1 MTRSVARTIYLIKR
15 AETACRNGL
24 EVCLADIA
32 MTPAQYT
39 VMSLLAAQN
48 DQSSADLA
56 RRAGVTP
63 QSMSEIIAA
72 LERKR
77 LISRSESPEHR
88 RILTVHLT
96 AQGRRAL
103 KTCDRRVNELE
114 VRLLDGLSERDVET
128 LRKFLYAVIHNGR
141 LR

>member
-1 MTRSVARTIYLIKR
+1 
-15 AETACRNGL
+15 
-24 EVCLADIA
+24 

-39 VMSLLAAQN
+39 VMSLLAARN

-72 LERKR
+72 LERKG

-88 RILTVHLT
+88 RILTVCLT
-96 AQGRRAL
+96 VQGRKLL
-103 KTCDRRVNELE
+103 KQCDKRVDELE
-114 VRLLDGLSERDVET
+114 VLLLNGLNEGDVEAI
-128 LRKFLYAVIHNGR
+128 RKILYVVIHNGQR
-141 LR
+141 RQHA